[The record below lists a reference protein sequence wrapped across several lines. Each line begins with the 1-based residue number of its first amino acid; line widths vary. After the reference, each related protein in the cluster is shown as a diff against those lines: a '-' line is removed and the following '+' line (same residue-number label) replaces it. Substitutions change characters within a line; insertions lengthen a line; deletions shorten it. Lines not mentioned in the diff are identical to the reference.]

1 MDGGPSHTDQSL
13 LDRLNALKASSIS
26 FQSTTDPSHKS
37 QNQSED
43 VSDLAARFSK
53 LNSSRRFTSDDLAKS
68 VAEEASASAEDAPP
82 SPTVEELL
90 ADLGPEDQ
98 WQLGQDE
105 TAQIK
110 GLLDEVKSALPAS
123 DKEETRHRPPPVEE
137 SADPASLHDQEDQGR
152 TERRASTTS
161 SANDEEEAAA
171 QLQRI
176 LDELSVDPSSPA
188 LSNQSPTIPP
198 TSPGNLN
205 GRSQTP
211 DLPSTPAALPS
222 HPTTE
227 FPNNNRNH
235 NKKDLFPSVPMDL
248 PSAPSA
254 INHPST
260 GKNPAKNETFTDAQI
275 DSWCIICCADALV
288 RCTGCAGDL
297 YCWDCWKE
305 GHTGEAAALEERRH
319 VWAGVGGWKGRKG
332 GGR

>member
-26 FQSTTDPSHKS
+26 FQSTTDPFLKS

-43 VSDLAARFSK
+43 VSDLAARFSN
-53 LNSSRRFTSDDLAKS
+53 LNSNRRFTSDDLAES
-68 VAEEASASAEDAPP
+68 VAEETSASTEDAPP

-110 GLLDEVKSALPAS
+110 GLLDEARSALPPS
-123 DKEETRHRPPPVEE
+123 DKEETGHRPPPVEE
-137 SADPASLHDQEDQGR
+137 SEDPACLHDQEDGR
-152 TERRASTTS
+152 KTERHASTTS

-188 LSNQSPTIPP
+188 LSNQSPTSPS
-198 TSPGNLN
+198 TTPGNLN

-211 DLPSTPAALPS
+211 DLPSIPTVLPS
-222 HPTTE
+222 HAKTRS
-227 FPNNNRNH
+227 PNDNLNH
-235 NKKDLFPSVPMDL
+235 NKNDLFPSVPVDL

-254 INHPST
+254 INPPST

-305 GHTGEAAALEERRH
+305 GHTGEEAALEERRH